1 MGPGVTAE
9 AFANSAA
16 AIAKVLGVYFDGLY
30 HSDTTRLAQVMH
42 PRAQYVCVTDGSLLY
57 RTMDE
62 YFPIVE
68 ARPSPASRN
77 EARCDRIISI
87 ELAGPVTAFARVEC
101 VIAPK
106 YFVDLLTLIFVDGR
120 WQIISKV
127 FHYDLRNS

>member
-1 MGPGVTAE
+1 M
-9 AFANSAA
+9 
-16 AIAKVLGVYFDGLY
+16 I
-30 HSDTTRLAQVMH
+30 H

-106 YFVDLLTLIFVDGR
+106 YTS
-120 WQIISKV
+120 WTC
-127 FHYDLRNS
+127 